1 MHTFKS
7 IRQHLAG
14 AGFNVVLQDE
24 GVASIELSLEQGSRH
39 QTIFLSELHDE
50 DGRPYLRVSSAVA
63 AAEGIDASRALNF
76 NWQSRVG
83 YLAIGEMGGEPYLQL
98 CENRPFEGLD
108 GAEVHRLVLDIGGTG
123 DRMERVLSGQQD
135 VL

>member
-7 IRQHLAG
+7 IRQHLTG

-63 AAEGIDASRALNF
+63 VADGIDATRALKF

-83 YLAIGEMGGEPYLQL
+83 YLAIGEMGGDPYLQL

-108 GAEVHRLVLDIGGTG
+108 GAEVHRLVLDIGGTS
-123 DRMERVLSGQQD
+123 DRMERVLSGERD

>member
-1 MHTFKS
+1 MQTFKS
-7 IRQHLAG
+7 IRQHLTG

-24 GVASIELSLEQGSRH
+24 GVASIELSLEQGTRY
-39 QTIFLSELHDE
+39 QTIFLSELQDE

-63 AAEGIDASRALNF
+63 VADGVDVTRALKF

-83 YLAIGEMGGEPYLQL
+83 YLAIGEMGGDAYLQL

-108 GAEVHRLVLDIGGTG
+108 GAEVHRLVLDIGGTS
-123 DRMERVLSGQQD
+123 DRMERALSGERD

>member
-1 MHTFKS
+1 MHNFKS
-7 IRQHLAG
+7 IRHHLSD
-14 AGFNVVLQDE
+14 AGFTVVLQDE
-24 GVASIELSLEQGSRH
+24 GVASIELSLEHGSRH

-63 AAEGIDASRALNF
+63 AADGIDASRALKF

-83 YLAIGEMGGEPYLQL
+83 YLSIGDMGGDPYLQL

-108 GAEVHRLVLDIGGTG
+108 GAEVHRLVLDIGGTS
-123 DRMERVLSGQQD
+123 DRMERVLSGKRD
-135 VL
+135 LL

>member
-7 IRQHLAG
+7 IRQHLAD

-63 AAEGIDASRALNF
+63 PATGVDASRALNF

-83 YLAIGEMGGEPYLQL
+83 YLAIGEMDGDPYLQL

-108 GAEVHRLVLDIGGTG
+108 GAEVHRLVLDIGGTS
-123 DRMERVLSGQQD
+123 DRMERVLSGAKD